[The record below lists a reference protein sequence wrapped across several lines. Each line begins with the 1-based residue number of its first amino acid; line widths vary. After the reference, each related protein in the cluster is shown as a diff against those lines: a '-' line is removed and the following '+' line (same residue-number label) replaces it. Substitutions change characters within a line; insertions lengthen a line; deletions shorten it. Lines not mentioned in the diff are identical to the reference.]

1 MIRVERHVST
11 PGLEHGQDRRDQAE
25 TTLQAE
31 ADAGIRGKELA
42 EAFCMSS
49 AQPVCHLVG
58 RDVEFGIGQGLAGIV
73 LDDHVVGGARHLC
86 SEQRDG
92 RGPSVDRVVGG
103 VGSLDQPFPLGC
115 RDQLDAID
123 RLGGIGGECGQCVDE
138 VIGKCSYRTSGEQ
151 GCIVM
156 QGQLQR
162 LAGQHHQEQREARL
176 VVNTGGGGPE
186 DFVGCTN
193 RRVVLEHRDAVE
205 QGSIGRQLAG
215 GADIGEREVAV
226 LARGFDR
233 GVQGSQGL
241 CDCDARLVSSPDRHD
256 VRGQSDETIDVGKG
270 IGAPRD
276 DRTEDDVPRAAGVA
290 AEQAGPGELDH
301 RVEGDAFV
309 SRQLA

>member
-1 MIRVERHVST
+1 
-11 PGLEHGQDRRDQAE
+11 
-25 TTLQAE
+25 
-31 ADAGIRGKELA
+31 
-42 EAFCMSS
+42 
-49 AQPVCHLVG
+49 
-58 RDVEFGIGQGLAGIV
+58 
-73 LDDHVVGGARHLC
+73 
-86 SEQRDG
+86 
-92 RGPSVDRVVGG
+92 
-103 VGSLDQPFPLGC
+103 
-115 RDQLDAID
+115 
-123 RLGGIGGECGQCVDE
+123 
-138 VIGKCSYRTSGEQ
+138 
-151 GCIVM
+151 M

-226 LARGFDR
+226 LTRGFDR

-309 SRQLA
+309 SEGSSPHHPRQVGVQLTSGNAELNHRRVRGEGSAGEAHRNVGRSRESPPASSRQNRSARSRSWRCSQPI